1 MLPAPDVQIRRGE
14 LRDRRKLLV
23 ERFENRPA
31 DTRLALE
38 IKVIDDQI
46 AECNGHIQ
54 ADRRRRK

>member
-1 MLPAPDVQIRRGE
+1 
-14 LRDRRKLLV
+14 LV